1 MCIDATS
8 FGAGEVDVRNLAPA
22 QCLEKIF
29 VHIYELAFGASFVL
43 ISDHDPNPLLQQ
55 LEAEFPS
62 QFFWTRF
69 EDGPS
74 LWRVEIGRREK
85 AVRLLAAAR

>member
-1 MCIDATS
+1 MCQDATTTG
-8 FGAGEVDVRNLAPA
+8 GAEVDVRNLVPA
-22 QCLEKIF
+22 QCVEKIF

-43 ISDHDPNPLLQQ
+43 ISDHDLKSLLQQ

-62 QFFWTRF
+62 QFFWTYL

-85 AVRLLAAAR
+85 AARRSAGR

>member
-1 MCIDATS
+1 MCVDAAST
-8 FGAGEVDVRNLAPA
+8 GAGEVDVRNLIPA

-43 ISDHDPNPLLQQ
+43 VSDHDPKPLLQQ
-55 LEAEFPS
+55 LDAEFPS
-62 QFFWTRF
+62 QFFWTYF

-85 AVRLLAAAR
+85 AARRSASR